1 MDKYVY
7 EMNGVRGKLM
17 SNDRGS
23 HVMLVELE
31 YRSASALY
39 QENFGKCFV
48 HVYSHILL
56 RYQVVAISKRLNE
69 CPIYSADGVNS

>member
-1 MDKYVY
+1 
-7 EMNGVRGKLM
+7 MNGVREKLM

-23 HVMLVELE
+23 HLMLVELE

-39 QENFGKCFV
+39 QENFGCFV

-56 RYQVVAISKRLNE
+56 RYQVVAISKRLIA
-69 CPIYSADGVNS
+69 CPYSADGVNS